1 MTAGDDQFDEEDEIR
16 PLKRHKR
23 QELVKGLYLETVD
36 RTMLDFDFEKLC
48 SVSMNNINVYAC
60 LTCGK
65 YFQGKF
71 YQALF

>member
-16 PLKRHKR
+16 PLKRQRR

-71 YQALF
+71 Y